1 MSAPSQ
7 TPELPSSVAGHS
19 FGPALGSANLL
30 ESDVVYTPLWAAR
43 DIVEWF
49 KPSGTILEPSKGGG
63 AFMRYLPPETE
74 WCEIQEGRD
83 FYSWSKRVDWI
94 IGNPPYS
101 GIPTWLRHSFK
112 LADNIAY
119 LIPLRSVFLGPQLIR
134 DIYAWGGIKHM
145 RHYGGG
151 NKLGFPF
158 GNAIGALHFQRGWSG
173 PMDVSHYSPNA
184 PDQRPGDR
192 TI

>member
-1 MSAPSQ
+1 MSAADDIQLQLDASPALMAVRSSAWLG
-7 TPELPSSVAGHS
+7 ESVA
-19 FGPALGSANLL
+19 
-30 ESDVVYTPLWAAR
+30 SDVVYTPLWAAR

-49 KPSGTILEPSKGGG
+49 KPSGAILEPSKGGG
-63 AFMRYLPPETE
+63 AFMQYLPPETE

-173 PMDVSHYSPNA
+173 PMDVSHYSPNKVLYESLKS
-184 PDQRPGDR
+184 
-192 TI
+192 